1 MPFRACSFAYSDND
15 ARSVCGVDV
24 AIVCATSEN
33 QKASSD
39 RHHST
44 DILSDLMVGGVP
56 DTPAAASSSSHCS
69 MTSVSNSQSKL
80 FIPFDGAHLLVDV
93 CPRLSE
99 TLLARGPRSFFQLGC
114 CQQVPYEGMGGVG
127 GALFY

>member
-1 MPFRACSFAYSDND
+1 MTLVQ
-15 ARSVCGVDV
+15 SVALMLPLYVLHPKIRRRV
-24 AIVCATSEN
+24 PTAIILQTN
-33 QKASSD
+33 
-39 RHHST
+39 
-44 DILSDLMVGGVP
+44 ILSDLMVGGVP